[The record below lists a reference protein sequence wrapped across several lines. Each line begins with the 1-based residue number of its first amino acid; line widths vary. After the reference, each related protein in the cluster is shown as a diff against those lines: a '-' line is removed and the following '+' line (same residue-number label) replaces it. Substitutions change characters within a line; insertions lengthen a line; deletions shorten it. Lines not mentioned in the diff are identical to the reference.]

1 MTMGQAS
8 GGGNMRNAY
17 GRSRGVGRV
26 SAPAAGVSNAGQF
39 PRPGARQFPIRSR
52 ELLLLCRAS
61 LVKLR
66 DTGDLTDAE
75 FAARKAKPIRNW
87 GRALTRGARSSV
99 PAVVY
104 PVESREHPER
114 AEPAH
119 RLTGR
124 PVSQEEAPHGKDPR
138 EGRSI
143 A

>member
-1 MTMGQAS
+1 
-8 GGGNMRNAY
+8 MRMA
-17 GRSRGVGRV
+17 GHGV
-26 SAPAAGVSNAGQF
+26 SAGCRRLLRACRTPGDSPDRAPVSS
-39 PRPGARQFPIRSR
+39 PPGLVIF
-52 ELLLLCRAS
+52 LLCRAS